1 MENYIFIDGKKTVLT
16 EQQAKQIKERFCEQ
30 TTKLADVKTG
40 ETVKIAGLA
49 FVVLEQTG
57 EETALILEDLAE
69 TDVVFSNKNNN
80 YSGSEV
86 DELCNDFAED
96 LANAIGAENIVM
108 HEVDL
113 TSNDGLKDYGTIKRQ
128 ASALTAD
135 RYRKYVKILDDH
147 NPKKWWWLSTPD
159 STTKHQNDQWALC
172 VSPAGNFYGDCCN
185 CSSGVRPFCIFKSS
199 IFVSSVS

>member
-40 ETVKIAGLA
+40 EIVKIAGLK
-49 FVVLEQTG
+49 FVVLEQMG
-57 EETALILEDLAE
+57 KETALILKDLAE

-135 RYRKYVKILDDH
+135 RYRKYVEILD
-147 NPKKWWWLSTPD
+147 NYKPEEWWWLSTPE
-159 STTKHQNDQWALC
+159 STTKHECDRWTLC
-172 VSPAGNFYGDCCN
+172 VSPAGGIYGDDYDGGN
-185 CSSGVRPFCIFKSS
+185 GVRPFCILKSS
-199 IFVSSVS
+199 IFVSL